1 MINYDTIEID
11 YKSINIISIGN
22 VVYFNSSVWK
32 IYDIENNMLYLK
44 SPLKENIGVPMDDVT
59 PIILTPEIMHMCGFL
74 LVSTEYSPQ
83 YYIGKD
89 LIQTKTE
96 YHLFND
102 KFDIDMKLN
111 IVMDYKL
118 KEDQYFIDSI
128 NEINEN
134 STNLLFLHQ
143 IQNLF
148 KKYYN
153 FELIDIES

>member
-1 MINYDTIEID
+1 MTNYDTIDID
-11 YKSINIISIGN
+11 YKSINVISIGN
-22 VVYFNSSVWK
+22 VVYFNFSVWK
-32 IYDIENNMLYLK
+32 IYDIENTMLYLK
-44 SPLKENIGVPMDDVT
+44 SPLKENIGVPIDDIT
-59 PIILTPEIMHMCGFL
+59 PIILTPEIMYMCGFL
-74 LVSTEYSPQ
+74 LISTEYSPQ

-128 NEINEN
+128 NDINEN

-148 KKYYN
+148 KLYYK
-153 FELIDIES
+153 FELIDIEA